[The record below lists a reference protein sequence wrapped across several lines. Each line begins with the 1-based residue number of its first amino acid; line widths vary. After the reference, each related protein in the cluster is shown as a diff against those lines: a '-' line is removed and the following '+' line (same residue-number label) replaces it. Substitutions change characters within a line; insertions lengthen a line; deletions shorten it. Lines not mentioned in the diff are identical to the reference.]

1 MKRTEIH
8 PTDAEIA
15 EMQKDLVKRKILQ
28 YQYDQAIRE
37 AKAVRDALKTAVEQQ
52 QSAEASE

>member
-8 PTDAEIA
+8 PTDDEIT
-15 EMQKDLVKRKILQ
+15 EMQKDLVKQKVLQ

-37 AKAVRDALKTAVEQQ
+37 AKAVRDALKTAAE